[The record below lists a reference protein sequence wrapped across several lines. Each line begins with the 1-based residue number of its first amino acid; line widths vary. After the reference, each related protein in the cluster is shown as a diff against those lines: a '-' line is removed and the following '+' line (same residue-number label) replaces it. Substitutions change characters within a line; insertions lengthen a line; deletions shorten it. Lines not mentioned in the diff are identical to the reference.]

1 MQPALRQL
9 CACLRVRVIRQ
20 SDFSFKWNDKQLSHS
35 WWLTLIPLICVS
47 LRDRLGRRL
56 SMMKAQQETSSMT
69 MRTSTRVPALAVSVF
84 VFVCVCTP
92 WFFKTWQLLG
102 FNLLTLKTYPPPPF
116 PGVVVALLTHQ
127 THVRKGHT
135 HTIPH
140 YKSTIWLEKTG
151 FNRDLLKTTSLNTD
165 TIAYKQQTELDSLRS
180 YLL

>member
-1 MQPALRQL
+1 MLLHRLRDGQMLALSTMMQPALGQL
-9 CACLRVRVIRQ
+9 CACLRVIRQ

-84 VFVCVCTP
+84 VFGCVCTP

-102 FNLLTLKTYPPPPF
+102 FNLLILKTYPAPPF
-116 PGVVVALLTHQ
+116 PGVMVALLT
-127 THVRKGHT
+127 KLMCAKAT
-135 HTIPH
+135 HT
-140 YKSTIWLEKTG
+140 KSHITNPPFG
-151 FNRDLLKTTSLNTD
+151 
-165 TIAYKQQTELDSLRS
+165 LRRQVS
-180 YLL
+180 IEIY